1 MNLQNDRIQ
10 ALCEQL
16 KFARLQAEWPT
27 VAQDAAREQLS
38 FADFLERLLGAEARA
53 RQERKVS
60 TLMKLATMPTI
71 RQGGSRER
79 R

>member
-38 FADFLERLLGAEARA
+38 FADFLERLLGAESRA
-53 RQERKVS
+53 RQQRKVS
-60 TLMKLATMPTI
+60 TLMKLATMPAI
-71 RQGGSRER
+71 HQGGSRER